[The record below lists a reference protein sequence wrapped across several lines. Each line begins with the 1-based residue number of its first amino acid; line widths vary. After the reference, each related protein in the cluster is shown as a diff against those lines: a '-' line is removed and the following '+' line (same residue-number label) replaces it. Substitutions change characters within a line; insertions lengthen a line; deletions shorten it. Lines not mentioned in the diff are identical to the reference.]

1 MRKEK
6 QAVIEL
12 IKKYKTT
19 NIYELCDC
27 LNIDVSFSNI
37 GQLRGFYRYLKRNY
51 FIVINKNLSEKRREF
66 VCAHE
71 LGHLILHKD
80 ENRILMDTN
89 IHIPNRLENE
99 ANRFAI
105 YLVFENLE
113 KWQLRDY
120 TNNELSRITGIPL
133 KYLNELNF

>member
-19 NIYELCDC
+19 NVYELCDC

-105 YLVFENLE
+105 YLIFENLE

-133 KYLNELNF
+133 KHLNELNF

>member
-19 NIYELCDC
+19 NVYELCDC

-105 YLVFENLE
+105 YLVFESLE

-120 TNNELSRITGIPL
+120 TNNELSCITGIPL